1 MLNGSS
7 GGSPKI
13 FGIGGTSYLIGPT
26 NSTGF
31 YSVDGYVSIEPTNQL
46 DQPTLSTSSSYV
58 PGTNFGF
65 DFTGVQGSV
74 VSLEYSTNLIN
85 WNEIQIFT
93 NTGSSLHI
101 TIPRVNTR
109 DGHEWR
115 LYRLHGYK
123 DRRGRSFM

>member
-1 MLNGSS
+1 
-7 GGSPKI
+7 
-13 FGIGGTSYLIGPT
+13 LIGPT

>member
-1 MLNGSS
+1 
-7 GGSPKI
+7 
-13 FGIGGTSYLIGPT
+13 
-26 NSTGF
+26 
-31 YSVDGYVSIEPTNQL
+31 
-46 DQPTLSTSSSYV
+46 
-58 PGTNFGF
+58 
-65 DFTGVQGSV
+65 
-74 VSLEYSTNLIN
+74 LEYSTNLIN